1 MTSFADLAKRARF
14 GWSEYGP
21 AEGEKLTDRHLIDL
35 HKFFD
40 RVLEAVGATPAV
52 SRWFT
57 VEFDRVIGTTESVD
71 GGPVKEFSELSRRA
85 SCWQEAVLCC
95 AMWPQT
101 HSAHVIGVRRIYYA
115 GEPTVWD
122 DVFAEIDKE
131 KP

>member
-40 RVLEAVGATPAV
+40 RVLETCGATPAV

-57 VEFDRVIGTTESVD
+57 VEFDRVIGTTEPVD
-71 GGPVKEFSELSRRA
+71 GAPVKEFSEISRQS
-85 SCWQEAVLCC
+85 SCWQEAILCC

-101 HSAHVIGVRRIYYA
+101 HGAHVINVHRKTYPH
-115 GEPTVWD
+115 EPVVWED
-122 DVFAEIDKE
+122 IFDAVTT
-131 KP
+131 